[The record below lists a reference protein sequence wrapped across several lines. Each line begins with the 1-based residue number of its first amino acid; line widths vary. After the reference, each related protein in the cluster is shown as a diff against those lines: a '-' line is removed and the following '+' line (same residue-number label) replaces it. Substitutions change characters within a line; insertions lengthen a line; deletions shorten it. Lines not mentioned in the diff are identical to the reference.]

1 MELSIKYRENKMSQK
16 EIETIKLNDVEYVQ
30 KDSIENQPEVLKNLV
45 MIRTYSAGV
54 HFGEL
59 VKREGKEVM
68 LKNAHRVF
76 YWTNACSLSQL
87 AMQGSQNKNTE
98 NKISISVPEII
109 LTEAIEI
116 IPMTEESFKNL
127 TAVIWKK

>member
-1 MELSIKYRENKMSQK
+1 MSQEK
-16 EIETIKLNDVEYVQ
+16 IETITINNVEYVKRDQ
-30 KDSIENQPEVLKNLV
+30 QIKTMNNIV
-45 MIRTYSAGV
+45 MVRTYSAGV

-59 VKREGKEVM
+59 VSRDGKEVV

-98 NKISISVPEII
+98 NKISVAVPEIT

-116 IPMTEESFKNL
+116 IPMTKESYENL
-127 TAVIWKK
+127 TAIIWKK

>member
-1 MELSIKYRENKMSQK
+1 MENL
-16 EIETIKLNDVEYVQ
+16 ETIKLNNVEYVR
-30 KDSIENQPEVLKNLV
+30 KDQLKTTPETLKNIV

-59 VKREGKEVM
+59 VSREGKEVV

-87 AMQGSQNKNTE
+87 AIQGSQNKNTE
-98 NKISISVPEII
+98 NKISVAVPEII

-116 IPMTEESFKNL
+116 IPMTKESFDNL
-127 TAVIWKK
+127 TAIIWKK

>member
-1 MELSIKYRENKMSQK
+1 MKKKVVTKKKTVKSK
-16 EIETIKLNDVEYVQ
+16 
-30 KDSIENQPEVLKNLV
+30 LV

-59 VKREGKEVM
+59 VSRKGKEVV

-76 YWTNACSLSQL
+76 YWSNACSLSQL
-87 AMQGSQNKNTE
+87 SVDGSTDPN
-98 NKISISVPEII
+98 NKISMAVPEII

-116 IPMTEESFKNL
+116 MPLSLNAFTAL
-127 TAVIWKK
+127 TSKIWKK

>member
-1 MELSIKYRENKMSQK
+1 M
-16 EIETIKLNDVEYVQ
+16 ETIELNGVEYVR
-30 KDSIENQPEVLKNLV
+30 KDQIKNTPDVLQNIV
-45 MIRTYSAGV
+45 MVRTYSAGV

-59 VKREGKEVM
+59 VKREGKEVH

-87 AMQGSQNKNTE
+87 AMQGSQNKNTD
-98 NKISISVPEII
+98 NKISMALSEIM

-116 IPMTEESFKNL
+116 IPMTEEAFKNL

>member
-1 MELSIKYRENKMSQK
+1 MKKKVVAKKKAVRTK
-16 EIETIKLNDVEYVQ
+16 
-30 KDSIENQPEVLKNLV
+30 LV

-59 VKREGKEVM
+59 VSRKGKEVV

-76 YWTNACSLSQL
+76 YWSNACSLSQL
-87 AMQGSQNKNTE
+87 SVDGSTDPN
-98 NKISISVPEII
+98 NKISMAVPEII

-116 IPMTEESFKNL
+116 MPLSLNAFNTL
-127 TAVIWKK
+127 TSKIWKK

>member
-1 MELSIKYRENKMSQK
+1 MS
-16 EIETIKLNDVEYVQ
+16 IETIKINEVEYVR
-30 KDSIENQPEVLKNLV
+30 KDSIKPQVETMENIV
-45 MIRTYSAGV
+45 MVRTYSAGV

-59 VKREGKEVM
+59 VSREGKEVV
-68 LKNAHRVF
+68 LKDAHRVF

-87 AMQGSQNKNTE
+87 AIQGSQNKNTD
-98 NKISISVPEII
+98 NKISMAVPEIT

-116 IPMTEESFKNL
+116 IPMTKESFDNL

>member
-1 MELSIKYRENKMSQK
+1 MRDL
-16 EIETIKLNDVEYVQ
+16 ETIKLNNVEYVR
-30 KDSIENQPEVLKNLV
+30 KDQLQVLPETLKNIV

-59 VKREGKEVM
+59 VSRNGKEVT

-87 AMQGSQNKNTE
+87 AIQGSQNKNTE
-98 NKISISVPEII
+98 NKISMAVPEII

-116 IPMTEESFKNL
+116 IPMTKESFDNL

>member
-1 MELSIKYRENKMSQK
+1 MSQEK
-16 EIETIKLNDVEYVQ
+16 IDTISINNVEYVR
-30 KDSIENQPEVLKNLV
+30 KDSIKSLPEVSKNLV

-59 VKREGKEVM
+59 VSREGKEVV
-68 LKNAHRVF
+68 LKNAHRVH

-87 AMQGSQNKNTE
+87 AMQGSQNKNAS
-98 NKISISVPEII
+98 NQISMAVPTII

-116 IPMTEESFKNL
+116 IPMTEEAFKNL

>member
-1 MELSIKYRENKMSQK
+1 MKKKATKKTTKKIAK
-16 EIETIKLNDVEYVQ
+16 I
-30 KDSIENQPEVLKNLV
+30 V

-54 HFGEL
+54 HFGKL
-59 VKREGKEVM
+59 VSRKGKEVV
-68 LKNAHRVF
+68 LKDAHRVF

-87 AMQGSQNKNTE
+87 AIQGSQNKNTE
-98 NKISISVPEII
+98 NKISVSVPEII

-116 IPMTEESFKNL
+116 IPMTKEAFDNL

>member
-1 MELSIKYRENKMSQK
+1 MKKPTKENSMVKKISK
-16 EIETIKLNDVEYVQ
+16 KKSSKKST
-30 KDSIENQPEVLKNLV
+30 LV

-59 VKREGKEVM
+59 ASRKGKEVV

-98 NKISISVPEII
+98 NKISMAVPEII

-116 IPMTEESFKNL
+116 IPMTKESFDNL
-127 TAVIWKK
+127 TAIIWKK

>member
-1 MELSIKYRENKMSQK
+1 MKKVAKKKVVKKS
-16 EIETIKLNDVEYVQ
+16 KLV
-30 KDSIENQPEVLKNLV
+30 I
-45 MIRTYSAGV
+45 IRTYSAGI

-59 VKREGKEVM
+59 LSRKGKEVV

-87 AMQGSQNKNTE
+87 AVEGSGLLNVN
-98 NKISISVPEII
+98 NKISMAVPEII

-116 IPMTEESFKNL
+116 IPLSEVAFKNL
-127 TAVIWKK
+127 TSVIWKK

>member
-1 MELSIKYRENKMSQK
+1 MENEMILNGVTYVKK
-16 EIETIKLNDVEYVQ
+16 ESVETLDNI
-30 KDSIENQPEVLKNLV
+30 V
-45 MIRTYSAGV
+45 MVRTYSAGV

-59 VKREGKEVM
+59 VSREGKEVV

-87 AMQGSQNKNTE
+87 AIQGSQNKNE
-98 NKISISVPEII
+98 SNKISMAVAEII

-116 IPMTEESFKNL
+116 IKMTKESYDNL
-127 TAVIWKK
+127 TVTIWKK

>member
-1 MELSIKYRENKMSQK
+1 MSVETIKINEVEYVRKDSIKP
-16 EIETIKLNDVEYVQ
+16 EIETM
-30 KDSIENQPEVLKNLV
+30 KNIV
-45 MIRTYSAGV
+45 MVRTYSAGV

-59 VKREGKEVM
+59 VSREGKEVV

-87 AMQGSQNKNTE
+87 AIQGSQNKNTE
-98 NKISISVPEII
+98 NKISMAVPEIF

-116 IPMTEESFKNL
+116 IPMTKESFDNL

>member
-1 MELSIKYRENKMSQK
+1 MENL
-16 EIETIKLNDVEYVQ
+16 ETIKLNNVEYVR
-30 KDSIENQPEVLKNLV
+30 KDQLKSTPEVLKNIV
-45 MIRTYSAGV
+45 MVRTFSAGV

-59 VKREGKEVM
+59 VSRDGKEVV

-98 NKISISVPEII
+98 NKISVAVTEII

-116 IPMTEESFKNL
+116 IPMTEVAFKNL
-127 TAVIWKK
+127 TAIIWKK

>member
-1 MELSIKYRENKMSQK
+1 MSQPKIETITINEVEYVRKDLIKK
-16 EIETIKLNDVEYVQ
+16 EIET
-30 KDSIENQPEVLKNLV
+30 LKNIV

-59 VKREGKEVM
+59 VSREGKEVV

-87 AMQGSQNKNTE
+87 AIQGSQNKNTE
-98 NKISISVPEII
+98 NKISVAVPEIT

>member
-1 MELSIKYRENKMSQK
+1 MEAL
-16 EIETIKLNDVEYVQ
+16 ETIKLNNVEYVR
-30 KDSIENQPEVLKNLV
+30 KDQLKSEIKTMKNIV
-45 MIRTYSAGV
+45 MVRTYSAGV

-59 VKREGKEVM
+59 KSREGKEVV
-68 LKNAHRVF
+68 LSNAHRVF

-87 AMQGSQNKNTE
+87 AIQGSQNKNTE
-98 NKISISVPEII
+98 NKISIAVPEIL

-116 IPMTEESFKNL
+116 IPMTEESYKNL

>member
-1 MELSIKYRENKMSQK
+1 MENL
-16 EIETIKLNDVEYVQ
+16 ETIKLNNVEYVR
-30 KDSIENQPEVLKNLV
+30 KDQCIQETLKNVV
-45 MIRTYSAGV
+45 MVRTCSAGV

-59 VKREGKEVM
+59 VSREGKEVI

-87 AMQGSQNKNTE
+87 AIQGSQNKNAD
-98 NKISISVPEII
+98 NKISMAVPSII

-116 IPMTEESFKNL
+116 ISMTEEAFKNL
-127 TAVIWKK
+127 TSILWKK

>member
-1 MELSIKYRENKMSQK
+1 MNQEK
-16 EIETIKLNDVEYVQ
+16 IETISINNVEYVR
-30 KDSIENQPEVLKNLV
+30 KDQQIKTLSNIV

-59 VKREGKEVM
+59 ASRDGKEVV

-76 YWTNACSLSQL
+76 YWSNACSLSQL

-98 NKISISVPEII
+98 NKISVAVPEIT

-116 IPMTEESFKNL
+116 IPMTKESFDNL

>member
-1 MELSIKYRENKMSQK
+1 MSQEK
-16 EIETIKLNDVEYVQ
+16 IETIKFNDVEYVR
-30 KDSIENQPEVLKNLV
+30 KDSIKKEFETLKNIV
-45 MIRTYSAGV
+45 MVRTYSAGV

-59 VKREGKEVM
+59 VSREGKEVQ

-98 NKISISVPEII
+98 NKISVAVPSIM

-116 IPMTEESFKNL
+116 IPMTEESYKNL
-127 TAVIWKK
+127 TSTIWKK